1 MEAGYLYVLVNPT
14 LPGMVKIGRT
24 ARSPAERAAE
34 LSTATGV
41 PTPFIVAF
49 EQAFDDCHKAEAYVH
64 EVLSHKGH
72 RISSNREFFNISS
85 TEAISAILA
94 TPGKL
99 DALTTK
105 ANEDEVSTDAPYWK
119 SLVEEAEAHL
129 YGFGEHLVNERKAA
143 ELLEKAISLGGLTA
157 YPLLSEMYSKGWGV
171 RKDSAYSIDLL
182 RQGIAAGNPF
192 CAWKL
197 GSTYML
203 SMQELED
210 GSKALQFQSDADK
223 CFRRWLAEM
232 EGLGSEWT
240 EAVWFSPSIGDSVTR
255 DLFQM
260 YEAGTMPDYLRPM
273 LRTYRDGIIKLM
285 QRMQDYARRE
295 SNHALL
301 DSWTNSLGR
310 FQSAEL

>member
-1 MEAGYLYVLVNPT
+1 MEAGYLYLLVNPS
-14 LPGMVKIGRT
+14 LPGVVKIGRT

-49 EQAFDDCHKAEAYVH
+49 EQAFDDCHSAEAYVH

-72 RISSNREFFNISS
+72 RTSYNREFFNISP
-85 TEAISAILA
+85 TEAIHAILC

-99 DALTTK
+99 DALTPK
-105 ANEDEVSTDAPYWK
+105 ANEDTATTDTPYWK

-129 YGFGEHLVNERKAA
+129 YGLGEHLINEREAVK
-143 ELLEKAISLGGLTA
+143 LLEKAISIGGLTA

-171 RKDSAYSIDLL
+171 RKDPNYATELL

-203 SMQELED
+203 SIPQLVDE
-210 GSKALQFQSDADK
+210 SKAFQFERDAEK
-223 CFRRWLAEM
+223 CFRRWMGEI
-232 EGLGSEWT
+232 ERLGPDWT
-240 EAVWFSPSIGDSVTR
+240 EASWFEPSIVDSITR
-255 DLFQM
+255 DLFSM
-260 YEAGTMPDYLRPM
+260 YEASALPAYLFPM
-273 LRTYRDGIIKLM
+273 LRTYRENIIKLLH
-285 QRMQDYARRE
+285 RMQDYAKKQNN
-295 SNHALL
+295 SALF
-301 DSWTNSLGR
+301 DNWTKSLGR
-310 FQSAEL
+310 FQSGKF